1 MPATAQH
8 SWVIGGGF
16 LGSALA
22 ESLQARGHSV
32 LVLDIRNG
40 QDAADP
46 AVLRA
51 ALAQGQPQTVFCC
64 QATHGGS
71 AADYRHA
78 YTGVAEA
85 LRAVVPAARIV
96 FCSSLGAAASH
107 ERAAVLRQAEQ
118 TVLAAG
124 GVVLRL
130 VALYGEGR
138 CELLRRHL
146 AGEPRLGGA
155 EERVLRYLHRD
166 DAVEALTLAATQP
179 CGLYAAVGEWFTKA
193 DIYRRLAEWT
203 GIPAAAESAP
213 LSSRAALAPEP
224 LPAPANWQPQQ
235 RFEDFVKRT
244 LAR

>member
-1 MPATAQH
+1 MPAPAQH

-22 ESLQARGHSV
+22 AALPSRGHSV

-51 ALAQGQPQTVFCC
+51 ALAQGVPQTVFCC

-78 YTGVAEA
+78 YAGVVSA
-85 LRAVVPAARIV
+85 LLEVVPAARIV
-96 FCSSLGAAASH
+96 FCSSLGAAAPH
-107 ERAAVLRQAEQ
+107 ERAAVLRKAEQ
-118 TVLAAG
+118 SVLAAG

-130 VALYGEGR
+130 TALYGEGR

-166 DAVEALTLAATQP
+166 DAVAALMAVATQP
-179 CGLYAAVGEWFTKA
+179 CGLYAAVGEQFTKG
-193 DIYRRLAEWT
+193 DIYRCLAEWT
-203 GIPAAAESAP
+203 GVPAAAESAP
-213 LSSRAALAPEP
+213 LSARAALAPEP
-224 LPAPANWQPQQ
+224 LPAPAAWQPQQ
-235 RFEDFVKRT
+235 RFEDFVKRS

>member
-1 MPATAQH
+1 MPAPAQH

-22 ESLQARGHSV
+22 ESLRARGYSV
-32 LVLDIRNG
+32 LILDIRNG

-46 AVLRA
+46 AVLRT
-51 ALAQGQPQTVFCC
+51 ALAQGAPQTVFCC

-78 YTGVAEA
+78 YTGVTEA
-85 LRAVVPAARIV
+85 LPAVVPAARIV
-96 FCSSLGAAASH
+96 FCSSLGATAPH

-130 VALYGEGR
+130 AALYGEKR
-138 CELLRRHL
+138 CELLRRHV

-166 DAVEALTLAATQP
+166 DAVAALTLAATQP

-224 LPAPANWQPQQ
+224 LPSPANWQPQQ